1 MNADTLIAALHRG
14 ANGEKACVLRRFFKT
29 GPGQYGEGDKFLGV
43 TVPQQ
48 REVVRAWW
56 SEMGKC
62 DCLELLGMA
71 DEMLRSEFH
80 EVRLTGLLILVEGYR
95 RGSQEDRQRIYDFY
109 LDRLDRVNNWDLVDL
124 SAPSIVGEHLL
135 ERDASVLYR
144 LARSGHL
151 WSRRVSVVATLAF
164 IRQRRHTETL
174 NLARLILLERGER
187 HDLMH
192 KAAGWMLREV
202 GKRDEAVLREFLDEH
217 ASRMPR
223 TALRYAIERF
233 DAPTRQAYLAA
244 GK

>member
-1 MNADTLIAALHRG
+1 MNADALIAALRRD
-14 ANGEKACVLRRFFKT
+14 ASGEKACVSRRFFKT

-48 REVVRAWW
+48 RGVARAWW
-56 SEMGKC
+56 LGAGQV
-62 DCLELLGMA
+62 DCLALLGMVNQ
-71 DEMLRSEFH
+71 MLGSEFH

-95 RGSQEDRQRIYDFY
+95 RGGQEERQMIFDFY
-109 LDRLDRVNNWDLVDL
+109 LERLHRVNNWDLVDL
-124 SAPSIVGEHLL
+124 SAPNIVGEHLL
-135 ERDASVLYR
+135 ERDASVLYD

-164 IRQRRHTETL
+164 IRQRRHEDTL
-174 NLARLILLERGER
+174 NLARLLLLERGER

-192 KAAGWMLREV
+192 KAVGWMLREV
-202 GKRDEAVLREFLDEH
+202 GKRDEAVLRKFLDEH

-233 DAPTRQAYLAA
+233 DAPTRKAYMAA